1 MPRGR
6 ASTHVRIRSGGVTS
20 SESVPHAGVVWCG
33 AWCTPHGAPSVSLCC
48 TAYTAPTLC
57 TMPTVSLVAWHHLE
71 MFLSVWIAPISSPAG
86 ASSCPLHLCAA
97 LCARACIHMNV
108 SGVCTTEKE
117 ALSGIEHH
125 RLQCTAAASAASVC
139 RQRLFAE
146 RGMGMDSPYH
156 THARDLDVGMVFRS
170 TGGCTLSQR
179 SQSPNQVHRPPTQHW
194 ALRPMRNGP

>member
-1 MPRGR
+1 
-6 ASTHVRIRSGGVTS
+6 
-20 SESVPHAGVVWCG
+20 VVWCG

-71 MFLSVWIAPISSPAG
+71 MFLSVWIAPISSPARVLFI
-86 ASSCPLHLCAA
+86 CVRRCAPV
-97 LCARACIHMNV
+97 R
-108 SGVCTTEKE
+108 GTTEKE
-117 ALSGIEHH
+117 ALSGIEPH
-125 RLQCTAAASAASVC
+125 RLQCTAAASTASVC